1 MRSSPCCA
9 LEQSDADAAKVSP
22 PQAAAVSLLDDR
34 KKLGKYI
41 EDIGRRD
48 RNSAFRSKGILDA
61 EAEITWVCCDVCEK
75 WRRIPATATIDENEP
90 WFCAQSR
97 NWEDPGYLVSCETP
111 EYETTSNQGDLNDI
125 ADKPLA
131 NMDPFSLDA
140 VLSRCSTR
148 CSIRVGATA
157 ASLANMLVNK
167 ARHTGRVRPCAE
179 VIALLLAALCVA
191 RHGCPPDEL
200 EASRIGTGSQ
210 LETTA
215 SVKASLPAAITAA
228 TLERLETEAR
238 RLAVFADDFSTV
250 ASAPGNDEDDEDKT
264 ETEKR
269 AALLRAARHALYAE
283 RSSRRIATAMAS
295 HERLGNYSPAKL
307 IPQQVWQKQIWLF
320 VDGGAGDFVAE
331 LVDRS
336 RELAGRRDGNLRA
349 KVAAL
354 DLDQRLI
361 QIPSGVSSVNYD
373 ADDEPLF
380 DPSFRVRPFAEIL
393 APTVT
398 TMVRVEEDDVNDE
411 TWRAREVN
419 ERLRWERLS
428 EFDRRLRHDD
438 AQALHGMRRV
448 LGGGKT
454 GETTS
459 RAPVVDP
466 DGKRNDPGGE
476 TRALRV
482 SSPTRVPT
490 SKNRIDFAEGGDS
503 DLMATQDVAGRI
515 ADALMEPYVTN
526 PHAVSWWCGST
537 QGYRATSQRVR
548 EVVEWIAD
556 PRRQK
561 AVGAHED
568 QLVAHCRRWVHQTPR
583 QRNFLLE
590 LNDVLSESNRS
601 MESLAHAIA
610 LEGARLAQQCAVAR
624 LKALAAA
631 RRVAIDI
638 SLGRYDAIDADA
650 ALRKEAL
657 NGPRSGRRAVA
668 PAPARLDQHAVCS
681 TCSSGAWRTFE
692 SRRAISNWGRCQ
704 CALCAARK
712 RARIFRAYVIAAR
725 SDEDSAL
732 VCLIKALAGP
742 VLKASPPGANV
753 VAGGRAAVAELKR
766 CQEDAE
772 AVLAVVRDAD
782 TIAAA
787 SIQFRRTAFAV
798 PSAVHY
804 SGLSAISSSYPGAV
818 NRASVDSIVRL
829 VFQTNEDSLRRK
841 NRLRAS
847 PCKELQGPHFHERQ
861 SPSDRAD
868 DDAETGGRMGSCSS
882 EARKMSGRRRRKSRS
897 TYNKRQRTSTSS
909 LLSTVEGRTGRGLS
923 NSVQSRCAEI
933 SALLDRVHDDRQSLM
948 SRVALAS
955 CILDPEAT
963 VARVALD
970 EAIRSS
976 VFTRV
981 VEGARCHRS
990 QSVKQYCT
998 ACRIAG
1004 DGTSWRVTRNCAH
1017 VICGGCARE
1026 TSIQC
1031 PACAAP
1037 HSEPMSQQPLIDA
1050 RSPELAH
1057 TGIPDYGSKVDRV
1070 CQFIQRIA
1078 AERKKCLVF
1087 SSWIDALELLQVA
1100 LESRNV
1106 KSLVMRNASTT
1117 PQVLRI
1123 FRTNPDCTALLLSLR
1138 TSNAGLNISEAS
1150 TVIMLDSGLD
1160 IGLETQA
1167 LARVQRLDSGGE
1179 STVYRF
1185 IAKGILFRFA
1195 ISNRSASQAHLSR
1208 LSGNFAAQLS
1218 QTSHEHR
1225 FTIFLLISIE
1235 ELSSSVRIA
1244 LFYVREGYIATHM
1257 GPQDD
1262 CAM

>member
-1 MRSSPCCA
+1 MLVNNPK
-9 LEQSDADAAKVSP
+9 ADTATVTR
-22 PQAAAVSLLDDR
+22 PQATAVSLLDDR
-34 KKLGKYI
+34 KKLGKFV
-41 EDIGRRD
+41 EDFRGHD
-48 RNSAFRSKGILDA
+48 RKSMFRSKGNLDA
-61 EAEITWVCCDVCEK
+61 ETEIRWVCCDVCQK
-75 WRRIPATATIDENEP
+75 WRQIPATVIIDEKEP
-90 WFCAQSR
+90 WFCGQSR
-97 NWEDPGYLVSCETP
+97 GWGDPGYVVSCESP
-111 EYETTSNQGDLNDI
+111 EYETSSQVDANDI
-125 ADKPLA
+125 AVKPLA
-131 NMDPFSLDA
+131 IIDPFSLDA
-140 VLSRCSTR
+140 ALSRCTTR

-200 EASRIGTGSQ
+200 EACRIGAGAPV
-210 LETTA
+210 ETTA
-215 SVKASLPAAITAA
+215 NVKASLPAAITAA

-238 RLAVFADDFSTV
+238 RLAVFADDFTTV
-250 ASAPGNDEDDEDKT
+250 ASPPGNDEDEYDDT

-269 AALLRAARHALYAE
+269 AALLHAARRALYAE
-283 RSSRRIATAMAS
+283 RSSRRIATAMAA
-295 HERLGNYSPAKL
+295 HERLGNKSPAKL
-307 IPQQVWQKQIWLF
+307 IPQQVWQKQIWMF

-380 DPSFRVRPFAEIL
+380 DASFRVRPFAEIL
-393 APTVT
+393 APAAATVAQI
-398 TMVRVEEDDVNDE
+398 EEDDDM
-411 TWRAREVN
+411 TWRAREVS
-419 ERLRWERLS
+419 ERLRWDRLS
-428 EFDRRLRHDD
+428 ELDKRLRRDD

-448 LGGGKT
+448 LGGGKA
-454 GETTS
+454 GETTKLT
-459 RAPVVDP
+459 PVNDP
-466 DGKRNDPGGE
+466 DDRKSDPGGAA
-476 TRALRV
+476 RALRV

-490 SKNRIDFAEGGDS
+490 SKSRIDVAEGGDS
-503 DLMATQDVAGRI
+503 DMLATQDVARRI

-526 PHAVSWWCGST
+526 PHAISWWGGST
-537 QGYRATSQRVR
+537 QGYRATSQRVK

-568 QLVAHCRRWVHQTPR
+568 QLVAHCRRWVHRTPR

-601 MESLAHAIA
+601 MESLANAIA

-650 ALRKEAL
+650 ALRKETP

-668 PAPARLDQHAVCS
+668 PAPARLDQHAVCL

-712 RARIFRAYVIAAR
+712 RARIFRAYVTVAR

-732 VCLIKALAGP
+732 VRLIKALAGP
-742 VLKASPPGANV
+742 IPKASPPGPHV

-772 AVLAVVRDAD
+772 AALAVVRDAD
-782 TIAAA
+782 TIATA

-804 SGLSAISSSYPGAV
+804 SGLSPVSSSYPGAV
-818 NRASVDSIVRL
+818 NRTSVDSIARL
-829 VFQTNEDSLRRK
+829 VFQTNEESMRRK
-841 NRLRAS
+841 HRVRAV
-847 PCKELQGPHFHERQ
+847 PCNGLQRRHFHEEL
-861 SPSDRAD
+861 SSSERAD
-868 DDAETGGRMGSCSS
+868 DDAETGVRVPTRSS
-882 EARKMSGRRRRKSRS
+882 EVRKMSGRRRRKPRS
-897 TYNKRQRTSTSS
+897 ICNKKQRTSASS
-909 LLSTVEGRTGRGLS
+909 LLRTVDCRMGRGS
-923 NSVQSRCAEI
+923 NNKRAQSRCTEI
-933 SALLDRVHDDRQSLM
+933 STLLDRVHDERQSLI

-963 VARVALD
+963 VVRVALD

-976 VFTRV
+976 IFTRV
-981 VEGARCHRS
+981 VESARCRRLL
-990 QSVKQYCT
+990 SVRQHCT
-998 ACRIAG
+998 ACQTIG
-1004 DGTSWRVTRNCAH
+1004 DGSSWRVTRNCAH
-1017 VICGGCARE
+1017 IICGNCARE

-1031 PACAAP
+1031 PTCAAL

-1050 RSPELAH
+1050 RGPEFAH
-1057 TGIPDYGSKVDRV
+1057 SGIPDYGSKIDRV
-1070 CQFIQRIA
+1070 CQFIQHIA
-1078 AERKKCLVF
+1078 AKSEKCLVF
-1087 SSWIDALELLQVA
+1087 SSWVDALELLQVA
-1100 LESRNV
+1100 LESRKV
-1106 KSLVMRNASTT
+1106 KSLVMRNASNV
-1117 PQVLRI
+1117 PQILRV

-1138 TSNAGLNISEAS
+1138 TSNADLNISEAS

-1167 LARVQRLDSGGE
+1167 LARVQRIDSGGE

-1185 IAKGILFRFA
+1185 IAQGILF
-1195 ISNRSASQAHLSR
+1195 
-1208 LSGNFAAQLS
+1208 
-1218 QTSHEHR
+1218 
-1225 FTIFLLISIE
+1225 
-1235 ELSSSVRIA
+1235 
-1244 LFYVREGYIATHM
+1244 
-1257 GPQDD
+1257 
-1262 CAM
+1262 